1 LVSESYSPEYSER
14 FRGTG
19 QLYGPSALDKL
30 ARSRCI
36 VVGIGGVG
44 SWIAEG
50 LARSGVGS
58 LVLWDLDDIC
68 VNNTNRQIH
77 AMDSTVGQLKTRVMA
92 ERIRGFHPRCYVECV
107 DDFYTSDTQAKL
119 SSLVDGHS
127 SAQTLQPRDT
137 NLVVVDAIDSV
148 VHKSLLIKQCLD
160 LDLTCVTLGAAGGR
174 RDPAKIQRGNLADSY
189 SDPLLRNVRRTLR
202 RSYGVDESLQRQ
214 VAAVFST
221 EQIQFA
227 APAACDANTLP
238 DENPGTGRAN
248 RLDCVSGYG
257 TAVHVTAVMGLFACE
272 RVLQAL
278 LSYSAER
285 DDSESVESEL
295 AQRHL
300 KRESLR

>member
-1 LVSESYSPEYSER
+1 
-14 FRGTG
+14 
-19 QLYGPSALDKL
+19 
-30 ARSRCI
+30 
-36 VVGIGGVG
+36 
-44 SWIAEG
+44 
-50 LARSGVGS
+50 VGS

-92 ERIRGFHPRCYVECV
+92 ERIKGFHPRCFVECV

-119 SSLVDGHS
+119 SSLVDGYS
-127 SAQTLQPRDT
+127 SAQTAQTAQTSQPRDT

-202 RSYGVDESLQRQ
+202 RNHGVDESLQRQ

-227 APAACDANTLP
+227 APAACDPNTLP
-238 DENPGTGRAN
+238 DENPGSGRAK
-248 RLDCVSGYG
+248 RLDCASGYG

-278 LSYSAER
+278 LRSSAER
-285 DDSESVESEL
+285 DDSELDESKYMQFMIKVKCKTYINKYTGLIIGIEQTARISSVKFQEE
-295 AQRHL
+295 
-300 KRESLR
+300 